1 MKGNFTA
8 RAGIAQEAAA
18 NASARHDAI
27 PASLSDKQ
35 ISNLRVSTCERLRCD
50 AKLLAQSG

>member
-18 NASARHDAI
+18 NASGRRDAI